1 MSKFL
6 RLRLATAGLGL
17 GLAMTVASV
26 PASAEDI
33 TYLLPAPL
41 SLPAFGP
48 FVVAQQRGYFKAEGL
63 NVTFQVG
70 KGGVD
75 VAKQVGAGNAVIGG
89 GIGDTPIIVR
99 PNGVPV
105 KAVAVLGGG
114 ALMQLVLDK
123 DKGLST
129 VKDLKGKTVT
139 VLAYQDTT
147 YFALLG
153 MLASQGM
160 TKDDVNAQAVGPV
173 NVWKLF
179 VAGQSDAFASTP
191 DWTALVTMAKK
202 NIVVIPSDSLFK
214 SMAQAIIASDDTIKN
229 NPALIQKVVRATLK
243 GMKDIMADPAAAAVD
258 FVKATPE
265 LAGKED
271 FVTLS
276 FQLYNKYVYGGQ
288 KVLGEM
294 DEGRL
299 SALQDFYVKEGL
311 VKAKT
316 PVKDLYTNQFVQ

>member
-1 MSKFL
+1 ML
-6 RLRLATAGLGL
+6 RRVVVGMCAAAAIAAGF
-17 GLAMTVASV
+17 VA
-26 PASAEDI
+26 PASANEKI

-48 FVVAQQRGYFKAEGL
+48 FVVAKQRGYFAAEGL
-63 NVTFQVG
+63 DVDFQVA

-123 DKGLST
+123 DKGLKT

-160 TKDDVNAQAVGPV
+160 TKDDVNAQAAGPV

-179 VAGQSDAFASTP
+179 LAGQSDAFASTP
-191 DWTALVTMAKK
+191 DWTALVMDAKK
-202 NIVVIPSDSLFK
+202 NIEVIPSDSLFK
-214 SMAQAIIASDDTIKN
+214 SMAQAIIASDETIQKN
-229 NPALIQKVVRATLK
+229 PQLIQKIVRATLK
-243 GMKDIMADPAAAAVD
+243 GMKDIMADPAAAAAD

-265 LAGKED
+265 LAGKEP
-271 FVTLS
+271 FVTQAFKL
-276 FQLYNKYVYGGQ
+276 FNQYVYGGQ

-294 DEGRL
+294 DEARL

-316 PVKDLYTNQFVQ
+316 PVKDLYTNQFVK

>member
-1 MSKFL
+1 ML
-6 RLRLATAGLGL
+6 RRILLGICAAAAL
-17 GLAMTVASV
+17 VM
-26 PASAEDI
+26 PASAETI

-48 FVVAQQRGYFKAEGL
+48 FVVAKQRGYFKAEGL
-63 NVTFQVG
+63 DVTFQVA

-123 DKGLST
+123 DKGLKT
-129 VKDLKGKTVT
+129 VKDLKGKTIT

-160 TKDDVNAQAVGPV
+160 TKDDVNAQAAGPV

-179 VAGQSDAFASTP
+179 LAGQADAFASTP
-191 DWTALVTMAKK
+191 DWTALVMGAKK
-202 NIVVIPSDSLFK
+202 NIEVIPSDSLFK
-214 SMAQAIIASDDTIKN
+214 SMAQAIIASDETIKKH
-229 NPALIQKVVRATLK
+229 PELIQKIVRATLK
-243 GMKDIMADPAAAAVD
+243 GMKDIMADPVVAPRPTSSRRRPISPARRSSWRSPSSSTTSTSMAARRCWARWTRRGCRRCRTSTSSRAWCG
-258 FVKATPE
+258 P
-265 LAGKED
+265 
-271 FVTLS
+271 
-276 FQLYNKYVYGGQ
+276 
-288 KVLGEM
+288 
-294 DEGRL
+294 RRR
-299 SALQDFYVKEGL
+299 
-311 VKAKT
+311 
-316 PVKDLYTNQFVQ
+316 

>member
-1 MSKFL
+1 MSTL
-6 RLRLATAGLGL
+6 SNLRLALAGIGVAAGL
-17 GLAMTVASV
+17 T
-26 PASAEDI
+26 ASAGQALAESI

-63 NVTFQVG
+63 DVTFQVA

-123 DKGLST
+123 DKGLTT
-129 VKDLKGKTVT
+129 VKDLKGKTIT

-179 VAGQSDAFASTP
+179 LAGQSDAFASTP
-191 DWTALVTMAKK
+191 DWTAQVMMAKK
-202 NIVVIPSDSLFK
+202 NIEVIPSDKLFK
-214 SMAQAIIASDDTIKN
+214 SMAQAIIASDETIQKN
-229 NPALIQKVVRATLK
+229 PQLIQKVVNATLR
-243 GMKDIMADPAAAAVD
+243 GMKDIMADPAGAAAD

-276 FQLYNKYVYGGQ
+276 FRLYNQYVYGGQ

-294 DEGRL
+294 DEARL
-299 SALQDFYVKEGL
+299 SALQDFY
-311 VKAKT
+311 AKQDLIRT
-316 PVKDLYTNQFVQ
+316 KSPVKDLYTNQFIK

>member
-1 MSKFL
+1 ML
-6 RLRLATAGLGL
+6 RRILVGMGVAAALATA
-17 GLAMTVASV
+17 V
-26 PASAEDI
+26 PASAETI

-48 FVVAQQRGYFKAEGL
+48 FVVAKQRGYFKAEGL
-63 NVTFQVG
+63 DVEFQVA

-123 DKGLST
+123 DKGLHT
-129 VKDLKGKTVT
+129 VKDLKGKTIT
-139 VLAYQDTT
+139 VLAFQDTT

-179 VAGQSDAFASTP
+179 LAGQADAFASTP
-191 DWTALVTMAKK
+191 DWTALVLGAKK
-202 NIVVIPSDSLFK
+202 NIEIIPSDSLFK
-214 SMAQAIIASDDTIKN
+214 SMAQAIIASDETIKK
-229 NPALIQKVVRATLK
+229 NPQLIQKIVSATLK
-243 GMKDIMADPAAAAVD
+243 GMKDIMTDPVSAAAD
-258 FVKATPE
+258 FVKATPD
-265 LAGKED
+265 LAGKEA
-271 FVTLS
+271 FVTEA
-276 FQLYNKYVYGGQ
+276 FKLYNKYVYGGQ

-294 DEGRL
+294 DEARL
-299 SALQDFYVKEGL
+299 SALQDFYVKQGL
-311 VKAKT
+311 VRAKT
-316 PVKDLYTNQFVQ
+316 PVKDLYTNQFVK

>member
-1 MSKFL
+1 ML
-6 RLRLATAGLGL
+6 RRALAGMCAA
-17 GLAMTVASV
+17 LALAAAV
-26 PASAEDI
+26 PASAETI

-48 FVVAQQRGYFKAEGL
+48 FVVAKQRGYFKAEGL
-63 NVTFQVG
+63 DVDFQVA

-123 DKGLST
+123 DKGLKT
-129 VKDLKGKTVT
+129 VKDLKGKTIT

-160 TKDDVNAQAVGPV
+160 TKDDVNAQAAGPV

-179 VAGQSDAFASTP
+179 LAGQSDAFASTP
-191 DWTALVTMAKK
+191 DWTALVMGAKK
-202 NIVVIPSDSLFK
+202 NIEVIPSDSLFK
-214 SMAQAIIASDDTIKN
+214 SMAQAIIASDETIKK
-229 NPALIQKVVRATLK
+229 NPELIQKIVRATLK
-243 GMKDIMADPAAAAVD
+243 GMKDIMADPVSTAAD
-258 FVKATPE
+258 FVKATPD
-265 LAGKED
+265 LAGKEE
-271 FVTLS
+271 FVALS
-276 FQLYNKYVYGGQ
+276 FKLYNQYVYGGQ

-311 VKAKT
+311 VRSKT
-316 PVKDLYTNQFVQ
+316 PVKDLYTNQFVE

>member
-1 MSKFL
+1 MSLKAFPRRAL
-6 RLRLATAGLGL
+6 AGLCLAIGL
-17 GLAMTVASV
+17 MAGTSQLQAQTQDV
-26 PASAEDI
+26 

-48 FVVAQQRGYFKAEGL
+48 FVIAQQRGYFKAEGL

-89 GIGDTPIIVR
+89 GIGDTSIIVR

-105 KAVAVLGGG
+105 RSVALLGGG
-114 ALMQLVLDK
+114 ALMQLVM
-123 DKGLST
+123 DKGLTS
-129 VKDLKGKTVT
+129 VKDLKGKTIT

-179 VAGQSDAFASTP
+179 LAGQSNALASVP
-191 DWTALVTMAKK
+191 DWTAQIMLAKK
-202 NIVVIPSDSLFK
+202 EFDMIPSDKLFK
-214 SMAQAIIASDDTIKN
+214 SMAQAILASDET
-229 NPALIQKVVRATLK
+229 IQKNPQLIERVVRATLK
-243 GMKDIMADPAAAAVD
+243 GMKDIMTDPAAAAAD
-258 FVKATPE
+258 FIKATPE

-271 FVTLS
+271 YVTLS
-276 FQLYNKYVYGGQ
+276 FKLYNQYVYPGQ

-294 DEGRL
+294 DEARL
-299 SALQDFYVKEGL
+299 GDLQDFYAKEGL
-311 VKAKT
+311 IRTKT
-316 PVKDLYTNQFVQ
+316 PVKDLYTNQFVK